1 MKAEEVN
8 KVQLKLNFGKIISFT
23 KYSKLKTFTVSFIAS
38 QMPGKEIE
46 KLGAIFKQIDLNN
59 DGFIS
64 TEELRI
70 ALDKQKEKVPAS

>member
-59 DGFIS
+59 DG
-64 TEELRI
+64 
-70 ALDKQKEKVPAS
+70 VPSGTRVEILITIE